1 MTHIILVIT
10 IWMIWKMKNYTRF
23 QQNIFI
29 QTIKLV
35 IRLARNALKNTMC
48 NDMVDFLVLKSFID
62 VGWVKINMDNVLC
75 WFGQRK

>member
-1 MTHIILVIT
+1 
-10 IWMIWKMKNYTRF
+10 MIWKMKNYTRF